1 MRKNTYHLLLAFG
14 LIATW
19 VVMLTRPAGTQLQ
32 ASWPLSYQGKL
43 LDNSMKPVEGD
54 KTITFSIWDSPVGGS
69 KLWEETQRNVAVRR
83 GLFHV
88 LLGSVRPFPQ
98 ELFRAD
104 RPLYLEVQVEG
115 ESALSPRTQLTGVPY
130 AYIASTVVDGAVTS
144 AKLTDGAVT
153 TSKLA
158 NSAVTTAK
166 LADGAVT
173 TGKIANGAITIE
185 KFAPG
190 AIPASN
196 IAAGSVTTTSLAD
209 GAVTTTKIAD
219 GSVTLPKIADE
230 GWKDYTPT
238 WTTLASPQ
246 PNIGNGQ
253 LTGKYLRLGKT
264 VFCRIGFN
272 PGSTTSFGTG
282 EWMFSLPFPATT
294 FFSGTVG
301 GDHAGSHRVTGVAL
315 TRSPTFTNVSIQS
328 HGSTTGYWSA
338 SNPFVW
344 RSGDWFT
351 LSIVYECQ

>member
-43 LDNSMKPVEGD
+43 LDNSMKPAEGD

-88 LLGSVRPFPQ
+88 LLGSVKPFPQ

-144 AKLTDGAVT
+144 TKLTDGAVT

-173 TGKIANGAITIE
+173 TGKLASGL
-185 KFAPG
+185 
-190 AIPASN
+190 AIPPGTIVMWSGPAN
-196 IAAGSVTTTSLAD
+196 QIPDGWALCDGTRGTPDLRGRFVVGAGGGYQVN
-209 GAVTTTKIAD
+209 
-219 GSVTLPKIADE
+219 E
-230 GWKDYTPT
+230 
-238 WTTLASPQ
+238 
-246 PNIGNGQ
+246 
-253 LTGKYLRLGKT
+253 TGGVQFHDLR
-264 VFCRIGFN
+264 
-272 PGSTTSFGTG
+272 
-282 EWMFSLPFPATT
+282 
-294 FFSGTVG
+294 
-301 GDHAGSHRVTGVAL
+301 HSHRWVYATRPNTGSWDSEGNPHAEYGCTNLGVAL
-315 TRSPTFTNVSIQS
+315 GQRVVGLWDGADSDWWTDKQL
-328 HGSTTGYWSA
+328 GSVDNRPPYYA
-338 SNPFVW
+338 LCYIMKLP
-344 RSGDWFT
+344 
-351 LSIVYECQ
+351 Y

>member
-1 MRKNTYHLLLAFG
+1 MRKNTYHLLLAVG

-54 KTITFSIWDSPVGGS
+54 KTITFSIWDSPMGGS

-104 RPLYLEVQVEG
+104 RPLYLEVQAEG

-130 AYIASTVVDGAVTS
+130 AYIASTVPDGAI
-144 AKLTDGAVT
+144 
-153 TSKLA
+153 
-158 NSAVTTAK
+158 TTAK

-238 WTTLASPQ
+238 WTTWASPQ

-264 VFCRIGFN
+264 VFCRIGFS

-351 LSIVYECQ
+351 LSIVYEYQ